1 MKIDR
6 MLTIIVMLLNRN
18 RISAKTL
25 AQKFEISVR
34 TVYRDIEAI
43 NMAGIPIV
51 SYSGNNGGFGILE
64 NYKLD
69 HQLLT
74 LNNLCSMLSALK
86 GMNSTL
92 EDIELE
98 SSIEKLRN
106 LIPQDK
112 TQHLDLH
119 MEQIIIEMLPWAETP
134 QQKQR
139 VREIQNGIIKSQ
151 LMTITYRN
159 YANETSTRQIEPM
172 SLIFKG
178 YSWYLFAYCNLRADF
193 RLFRI
198 SRMIDLQIEDRLFI
212 RREKSYREMEK
223 ASKNQVSLTSITLKF
238 TPQVRT
244 RVEDI
249 FDRENIVILNTG
261 EMIVT
266 TQFPEMDWFFTLI
279 FGFGEH
285 VEVLGPERVRRAVA
299 TRIKAMHEK
308 YHSIKE

>member
-1 MKIDR
+1 
-6 MLTIIVMLLNRN
+6 MLLNQN
-18 RISAKTL
+18 RISAAKL

-74 LNNLCSMLSALK
+74 LNNLCSMLSALQ
-86 GMNSTL
+86 GVNSTL

-112 TQHLDLH
+112 THHLDLH

-134 QQKQR
+134 KQKQR
-139 VREIQNGIIKSQ
+139 VREIQNAISKSQ
-151 LMTITYRN
+151 LITVTYRN

-178 YSWYLFAYCNLRADF
+178 YTWYLFAYCNLKTDF
-193 RLFRI
+193 RVFRI
-198 SRMIDLQIEDRLFI
+198 SRMIDLQVEDTLFI
-212 RREKSYREMEK
+212 RREKSYREAEE
-223 ASKNQVSLTSITLKF
+223 ASKNQISLISITLKF

-249 FDRENIVILNTG
+249 FDRENIEILNTG

-266 TQFPEMDWFFTLI
+266 AHFPETEWFFTLI

-285 VEVLGPERVRRAVA
+285 VEVLGPDKVRQSVA
-299 TRIKAMHEK
+299 AKIKIMHEK
-308 YHSIKE
+308 YHSIKY